1 MVGAVLRSST
11 AVVVAVAHHF
21 IHFMTKVFVFDF
33 ERQRFDFDKN
43 MSSLSKNH
51 MMRSRSSVQCPVII
65 NTFWVNC
72 QHPYQHYYT
81 GLWGDPIYGLWG
93 GLGLRL
99 REYIS

>member
-51 MMRSRSSVQCPVII
+51 MMRSRSSVQLSSTLFGSTVNIHI
-65 NTFWVNC
+65 NTTIRGYGEI
-72 QHPYQHYYT
+72 PYT
-81 GLWGDPIYGLWG
+81 GYGVGWGYV
-93 GLGLRL
+93 
-99 REYIS
+99 